1 MPAGMRLEGIRK
13 FFPLMTSSLIYR
25 LSELPIM
32 MCDGTK
38 AEQNEWEG
46 KAGVR
51 RRVME
56 EFEGSDVQAQV
67 PGRAARA
74 LPYSVG
80 RGRC

>member
-1 MPAGMRLEGIRK
+1 
-13 FFPLMTSSLIYR
+13 MTVDNDHETYTKVIWRDSPSSLIYR

-51 RRVME
+51 RRVD
-56 EFEGSDVQAQV
+56 G
-67 PGRAARA
+67 GI
-74 LPYSVG
+74 
-80 RGRC
+80 